1 MSNARDIVD
10 RFYELFGAGKI
21 ADATELFD
29 PACITVMPG
38 SGALT
43 QTEHE
48 AVGHAFKAAF
58 PDSRM
63 NVEHAVE
70 SGDEIVVLGR
80 FTGTHTG
87 DLVSGNGTI
96 PASGGALNLRFTD
109 YFKVTG
115 EKITDHQV
123 VFDQLELLGQV
134 GALPA
139 PA

>member
-10 RFYELFGAGKI
+10 RFYELFAAGKI

-38 SGALT
+38 AGPLT
-43 QTEHE
+43 QAEHE
-48 AVGHAFKAAF
+48 AVGNAFKAAF

-63 NVEHAVE
+63 NVEHTVE

-87 DLVSGNGTI
+87 DLVSANGTI

-109 YFKVTG
+109 YFKVSG
-115 EKITDHQV
+115 DKITDHQV

>member
-1 MSNARDIVD
+1 MSNARNIVD

-38 SGALT
+38 AGALS
-43 QTEHE
+43 QSEHE
-48 AVGHAFKAAF
+48 AVGFAFKAAF
-58 PDSRM
+58 PDAAM
-63 NVEHAVE
+63 HAEQTVE

-80 FTGTHTG
+80 FRGTHTG

-96 PASGGALNLRFTD
+96 PASGNDLDLRYMD

-115 EKITDHQV
+115 DKITDHQV
-123 VFDQLELLGQV
+123 VFDQMELLGQI

>member
-21 ADATELFD
+21 ADATDLFD
-29 PACITVMPG
+29 SACITVMPG
-38 SGALT
+38 AGALT
-43 QTEHE
+43 QPEHE

-58 PDSRM
+58 PDSAM
-63 NVEHAVE
+63 NVDHAVE
-70 SGDEIVVLGR
+70 SGGEIVVLGH

-87 DLVSGNGTI
+87 DLVSENGTI
-96 PASGGALNLRFTD
+96 PASGNALNLRYMD

-115 EKITDHQV
+115 DKITDHQV
-123 VFDQLELLGQV
+123 VFDQMELLGQI

-139 PA
+139 PG